1 MIWAVLDTNTLVSGL
16 GWPDGP
22 PGQIIDLALDGR
34 FLPVTSRS
42 LLEEFGRVIEYP
54 KLQAMFADPMSYVL
68 LVETMSIFVD
78 PSTKVNAVSDPADNH
93 VLEAARE
100 AHADFVVTG
109 DNDLLELENF
119 EGSEILT
126 PKEFLRVIEMPN
138 V

>member
-1 MIWAVLDTNTLVSGL
+1 M
-16 GWPDGP
+16 
-22 PGQIIDLALDGR
+22 
-34 FLPVTSRS
+34 
-42 LLEEFGRVIEYP
+42 IEYP